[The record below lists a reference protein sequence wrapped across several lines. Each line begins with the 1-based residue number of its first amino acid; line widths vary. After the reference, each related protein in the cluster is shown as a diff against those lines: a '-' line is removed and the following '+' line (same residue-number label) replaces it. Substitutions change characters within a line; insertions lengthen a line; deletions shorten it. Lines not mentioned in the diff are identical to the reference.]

1 MYNVSVIIPV
11 FNAEHFIEKCCDSLF
26 SQSLTNIEYVF
37 VNDGST
43 DNSVDV
49 IRKVLVKYPSRK
61 NDVIIVD
68 RKQNRGVAHTRQ
80 EGLDNA
86 TGEYVIHCDADDWI
100 ECDMYEALYNKAKQ
114 DNADVVCCNYVID
127 SIGKPSKIVSFPK
140 DEFRIS
146 FNLSPIR
153 GSLVNKLV
161 RRNLII
167 SNQITFEKDINWGE
181 DFLFSTKCQILAN
194 RVSIIHKAFYHYIQN
209 EGSITHTISL
219 SKYLQ
224 LIKCGVRMEHF
235 LVDNGLSKKYELEL
249 NYMKF
254 QLKQRFLRDQSLR
267 NIKKWKETYPE
278 CNQFINLYPSAS
290 YLKLS
295 ARMID
300 KGYNW
305 MGLGILKVY
314 DLYNK
319 FIR

>member
-49 IRKVLVKYPSRK
+49 IRKVLVKYSSRK

-68 RKQNRGVAHTRQ
+68 RKQNRGVAQTRQ

-167 SNQITFEKDINWGE
+167 NNQITFEKDINWGE

-278 CNQFINLYPSAS
+278 CNQFINLYPSAI